1 MPRGDILTVVIE
13 IDDSAEISNATDR
26 SRSGQSATLHDTEV
40 FGVAVIGES
49 ESSDGLD
56 LAKGTVH

>member
-1 MPRGDILTVVIE
+1 MENAIYATLTRQAGLMREMHVVANNI
-13 IDDSAEISNATDR
+13 ANISTT
-26 SRSGQSATLHDTEV
+26 TLHDTEV

>member
-1 MPRGDILTVVIE
+1 MRKITIILHE
-13 IDDSAEISNATDR
+13 IRYLRIIQAELTHYT
-26 SRSGQSATLHDTEV
+26 TLHDTEV
-40 FGVAVIGES
+40 FRVAVIGES

>member
-1 MPRGDILTVVIE
+1 MSFMPHQRPLNHPKVSVNSYMFD
-13 IDDSAEISNATDR
+13 
-26 SRSGQSATLHDTEV
+26 GQIAYEFGTLHDTEV